1 MKTRRNPFETSES
14 VAAVIPPPTI
24 YDSLRVASPRKRNR
38 QWEKKHQSHKA
49 VYRGVDPKLALKVKT
64 IAGDLVVPE
73 GEVARAVIEFA
84 LHAYQEGELD
94 LIPRLDPNR
103 MRRTLFPT
111 ATPTRSYEE
120 PVKSRKRKPPEAIWR
135 VITTWRGFPPELKKE
150 LTTLA
155 SEDVLHVPVGELITA
170 LLRFGLKAYQYGL
183 LHLEPVQKAA
193 AFTLAIED
201 KK

>member
-1 MKTRRNPFETSES
+1 VKTRRNPFETSES

-84 LHAYQEGELD
+84 LRAYQEGELD

-111 ATPTRSYEE
+111 STPTRLYEE
-120 PVKSRKRKPPEAIWR
+120 PVRSRKRKPPEAIWR
-135 VITTWRGFPPELKKE
+135 VITTWRGFPPELKRE
-150 LTTLA
+150 LATLA

-183 LHLEPVQKAA
+183 LNLKPVQKAA
-193 AFTLAIED
+193 AFTLQIGD